1 MFNIILL
8 IFLMVFYSLFKYV
21 YMYFEIQTAFPPFF
35 LGDNKG
41 GAQPFKLAK
50 NDLIA
55 ELKLSHNVGG
65 VSKLRSEQQK
75 MQEEQERAEYRRF
88 LAQFT
93 MENFLE
99 KVIFENSLA

>member
-1 MFNIILL
+1 MFYTKYYKSDTLCSQFVHIINCVLD
-8 IFLMVFYSLFKYV
+8 
-21 YMYFEIQTAFPPFF
+21 FPA
-35 LGDNKG
+35 GDSNG
-41 GAQPFKLAK
+41 TPQPFKLAK

-75 MQEEQERAEYRRF
+75 IQEEQERAEYRRF

-99 KVIFENSLA
+99 KVRRSR

>member
-1 MFNIILL
+1 M
-8 IFLMVFYSLFKYV
+8 
-21 YMYFEIQTAFPPFF
+21 
-35 LGDNKG
+35 
-41 GAQPFKLAK
+41 K

-75 MQEEQERAEYRRF
+75 LQDEAEKKRFKQF

-93 MENFLE
+93 MENFLDTVSE
-99 KVIFENSLA
+99 